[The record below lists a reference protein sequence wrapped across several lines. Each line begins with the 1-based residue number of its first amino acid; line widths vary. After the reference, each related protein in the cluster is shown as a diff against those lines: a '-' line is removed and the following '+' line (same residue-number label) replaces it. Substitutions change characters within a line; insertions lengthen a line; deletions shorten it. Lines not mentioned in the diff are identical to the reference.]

1 MRHSRPYLFS
11 DYDLRQPLE
20 NHFQSMLNEVNAMGD
35 DQLLNTSVDDMVTYL
50 DDKFKIET
58 ILIYEDGITVD
69 QTETEIDV
77 SHDQMRNI
85 RDRSK
90 PYYLKGTSNKFF
102 VPYSGDKTLF
112 QCKPS
117 TSTMSPPVAVV
128 TNSELV
134 LNYNSTNHDAAGIR
148 DQFNRDLSEIKRHV
162 EWINNDVT
170 SHNASIA
177 TRANQIVT
185 QRREKILANRGLAL
199 SLGFPMREREGA
211 PKTYSVPEVRRKTP
225 VRPPVA
231 TSEIFKPEP
240 ALDKKEYEH
249 ILTVIDNMVLVME
262 RSPHAFSG
270 MGEEDIRQH
279 FLVQLNGQYDGQAT
293 GETFNFEGKTDILIR
308 AEGVNIFIAECKFWR
323 GPKSFVETIDQLL
336 GYTSWRDTKTAI
348 LIFNRNKNL
357 SAVIEKIPALLEVHP
372 NFKRHET
379 YDRGSGFRSV
389 FHNKDDVGREL
400 ILTVHVY
407 EVPSDEET

>member
-11 DYDLRQPLE
+11 DYDLRQTLE
-20 NHFQSMLNEVNAMGD
+20 NQFESMISEVNAMAD

-50 DDKFKIET
+50 DEKFKIEP
-58 ILIYEDGITVD
+58 IIIHEDGISVD
-69 QTETEIDV
+69 QIETEIDV
-77 SHDQMRNI
+77 SHDQMRHI

-90 PYYLKGTSNKFF
+90 PFNIKGTSNKFF

-112 QCKPS
+112 QCQPS

-134 LNYNSTNHDAAGIR
+134 LNYDLTNHDAAGIR
-148 DQFNRDLSEIKRHV
+148 DRFNRDISEIKRHV
-162 EWINNDVT
+162 EWINNDVK
-170 SHNASIA
+170 SHNVSIA

-185 QRREKILANRGLAL
+185 QRREKILANRGLAS

-211 PKTYSVPEVRRKTP
+211 PKTYSVPEVKRRTP

-231 TSEIFKPEP
+231 TTEAFKPEP

-249 ILTVIDNMVLVME
+249 ILSVIDNMVMVME

-279 FLVQLNGQYDGQAT
+279 FLVQLNGQYDGQAS

-308 AEGVNIFIAECKFWR
+308 ADGVNIFIAECKFWR
-323 GPKSFVETIDQLL
+323 GPKSFTETIDQLL

-357 SAVIEKIPALLEVHP
+357 SSVIEKIPALLEAHP

-379 YDRGSGFRSV
+379 YERESGFRTV
-389 FHNKDDVGREL
+389 LHHRDDAAREL
-400 ILTVHVY
+400 TLTVHVY
-407 EVPSDEET
+407 EVPSDEKT

>member
-1 MRHSRPYLFS
+1 MRS
-11 DYDLRQPLE
+11 
-20 NHFQSMLNEVNAMGD
+20 
-35 DQLLNTSVDDMVTYL
+35 
-50 DDKFKIET
+50 
-58 ILIYEDGITVD
+58 
-69 QTETEIDV
+69 
-77 SHDQMRNI
+77 I

-90 PYYLKGTSNKFF
+90 PFYIKGTSNKYF
-102 VPYSGDKTLF
+102 VPYTGDKTLF
-112 QCKPS
+112 QCQPS
-117 TSTMSPPVAVV
+117 TSTHSPPVAVV
-128 TNSELV
+128 TDGELV
-134 LNYNSTNHDAAGIR
+134 LSYDTTEHDAAGIR
-148 DQFNRDLSEIKRHV
+148 DQFNRELAEIKRHV
-162 EWINNDVT
+162 EWVNNQVV
-170 SHNASIA
+170 SHNATIT

-185 QRREKILANRGLAL
+185 QRREKILANRGLAS
-199 SLGFPMREREGA
+199 SLGFPMRERKGA
-211 PKTYSVPEVRRKTP
+211 PKTYSVPEVKRKAP
-225 VRPPVA
+225 VRPPTV
-231 TSEIFKPEP
+231 TTETFKPEP

-249 ILTVIDNMVLVME
+249 VLSVIDNMVLVME

-348 LIFNRNKNL
+348 LVFNRNKSL
-357 SAVIEKIPALLEVHP
+357 STVIEKIPSLLETHQ

-379 YDRGSGFRSV
+379 YNRDSGFRSI
-389 FHNKDDVGREL
+389 FHHRDDTGREL

-407 EVPSDEET
+407 EVPSDEKT